1 MSGNPP
7 VAQNL
12 SLSGPGSPDP
22 RRAGAIVAGIASPAR
37 WQVFADNVLNKH
49 PNLSNEHTN
58 PGDPRF
64 QAVTFRPRAAGL
76 TMTFRF

>member
-1 MSGNPP
+1 MSGNPLLRRISPRP
-7 VAQNL
+7 V
-12 SLSGPGSPDP
+12 SDP

-58 PGDPRF
+58 PDDPRL

-76 TMTFRF
+76 TVTFRF